1 MTRWL
6 ALAPIAVILSVVGC
20 GGSSGTAGTAGTAT
34 TPTQPLMPTGSNVA
48 MITVDAGPSTANGIA
63 SVNTPFVSVTVC
75 VPGTTS
81 CQTIDHVEVDTGS
94 YGLRI
99 LSSAMSSSFVLPQQ
113 TSSAGGPAIVECAV
127 FADGFS
133 WGPVKTADIQI
144 AGEAAS
150 AVPVQIIGD
159 PAFPGIPNSC
169 SSTGR
174 EEDTV
179 ATFGANGILGVGAL
193 IQDEGDYYS
202 CSAGVCTPTKIGLTL
217 QVSNPVAYFTA
228 DNNGVIVE
236 LPAVPA
242 GGSAALT
249 GSLVFG
255 IGTESNNGLGTA
267 TVYALDPNFGVF
279 TVTYKNQAYGN
290 SFLDSGSNA
299 IYLVDATIPPC
310 AKSTSTPGFFCP
322 TATLKLSATN
332 TGVNNASSSIAFSV
346 ANAQGLFKSNASAV
360 AFANLAAPNPDNTS
374 FDWGL
379 PFFFGRSVFTA
390 IADQNTP
397 GGIGPYVAY

>member
-1 MTRWL
+1 MTRSI

-20 GGSSGTAGTAGTAT
+20 GGSSGTSTM
-34 TPTQPLMPTGSNVA
+34 PTQPPMPTGANVA
-48 MITVDAGPSTANGIA
+48 MITVDAGPSTASGIA

-75 VPGTTS
+75 APGSTS
-81 CQTIDHVEVDTGS
+81 NCQTIDHVEVDTGS

-99 LSSAMSSSFVLPQQ
+99 LSAAMSSSLVLPQEPNG
-113 TSSAGGPAIVECAV
+113 TGGPAIVECTV

-159 PAFPGIPNSC
+159 PAFPGIPTSC

-174 EEDTV
+174 AEDTV
-179 ATFGANGILGVGAL
+179 ATFGANGILGVGPFIA
-193 IQDEGDYYS
+193 DEGDYFT
-202 CSAGVCTPTKIGLTL
+202 CSAGVCTSTAIAVAL

-242 GGSAALT
+242 AGSAALT
-249 GSLVFG
+249 GSLIFG
-255 IGTESNNGLGTA
+255 IGTETNNGLGTA
-267 TVYALDPNFGVF
+267 TVYALDPNLGVF
-279 TVTYKNQAYGN
+279 TVTYKSQAYGN

-299 IYLVDATIPPC
+299 IYFVDATIPTC
-310 AKSTSTPGFFCP
+310 SNSTAAPGFFCP
-322 TATLKLSATN
+322 TSTLNRSATN
-332 TGVNNASSSIAFSV
+332 TGVNNASSAIPFSV
-346 ANAQGLFKSNASAV
+346 ANAQGLFNGNTSDV
-360 AFANLAAPNPDNTS
+360 AFEDLAAPNADNTS

-379 PFFFGRSVFTA
+379 PFFFGRSVYTA